1 MPSNE
6 IARCRSDRSFL
17 VVASDGRVGSGTENS
32 SPLIVYM
39 LQVSGSDASTGFSC
53 PEAPV
58 ANRMKTQTKYEAR
71 YMIASLIKI
80 EVIFELHPHRDKLP
94 VLDCRDKLDLFRR
107 FN

>member
-1 MPSNE
+1 MPSHE
-6 IARCRSDRSFL
+6 IASCGSDRSFL
-17 VVASDGRVGSGTENS
+17 LVASDGRLGSVTENS
-32 SPLIVYM
+32 SPLTVYV

-58 ANRMKTQTKYEAR
+58 ANRMKTQTRYEAR

-80 EVIFELHPHRDKLP
+80 EVIFELHPHRDKFS
-94 VLDCRDKLDLFRR
+94 VFDCRNKLDLFRR